1 MKQMDDKRTRRTN
14 ALSGAWGLTDGDS
27 GAEPVIE
34 TGLDGSTIVVGPVN
48 RRMRSSALVSIEEH
62 VECYLILLD
71 GEISRTSLIVAS
83 NPDPDVKLG
92 KRDFETE
99 VGKLLHARSNVL
111 RHAPGD
117 EVGLESC
124 GSE

>member
-1 MKQMDDKRTRRTN
+1 MSVNKR
-14 ALSGAWGLTDGDS
+14 
-27 GAEPVIE
+27 
-34 TGLDGSTIVVGPVN
+34 
-48 RRMRSSALVSIEEH
+48 
-62 VECYLILLD
+62 VECHFNLLD
-71 GEISRTSLIVAS
+71 SEIGRTSLIIPG